1 MQNAHTIVNVP
12 EHIIRVPTVMRRQ
25 AQCRVRIG
33 CAYQP
38 AIKISPALEIYKT
51 RRPGATVLQWVF
63 SAVFF
68 SGLYGLGMY
77 L

>member
-25 AQCRVRIG
+25 AQSRVRIG

-38 AIKISPALEIYKT
+38 AIKVMPALEIYKA
-51 RRPGATVLQWVF
+51 RRPGATALKWVIG
-63 SAVFF
+63 VVCF
-68 SGLYGLGMY
+68 SGLYGFGLY